1 MFLRSIRTIADGL
14 VRLWILS
21 GSGCGEHK
29 EPC

>member
-1 MFLRSIRTIADGL
+1 MLLSIRTIADGL